1 MSTTV
6 TVNAAKRRIYVSAF
20 SRSAYL
26 PAVWGALRSYADTQP
41 DLVEAYTFEQPFFLP
56 EQAKDP
62 VSLMEDPAVFA
73 MSCYLWNFNKNMAA
87 CRAVKERFPDA
98 VTVVGGPHVPDNATE
113 FLAKHPYI
121 DFAIHKEGEA
131 PFSELLRA
139 LLHDEPDFASVPSL
153 SYRDQDGKVRR
164 NPLGGQLPRE
174 IDVPSPWLT
183 GLMEPSFEAARAAG
197 YQPTVLWETNR
208 GCPYSCTF
216 CDWGSANQSKIR
228 KFDED
233 RLHAEIDYFTEQ
245 NVSAILCADANFGIL
260 PRDVGLAEHLVRN
273 KQESG
278 YPGKFVTSYAKNAN
292 DRIVQI
298 SSMFAL
304 NGMSNG
310 TILAMQSGT
319 QDVLEQ
325 VKRSNMPA
333 KNYEKL
339 AAAFRERGVEAY
351 TEVIVGLP
359 NETPETFAR
368 GLCRMLEMGI
378 HDDIM
383 IYECVLLPN
392 AEMGSAAHREKY
404 ELDTITRTYLPDDV
418 EEVEVVVGHSTMSR
432 ADWVRMYLFGAV
444 LQALHN
450 RGITRQLAT
459 YLHTEGILG
468 YEDFYRS
475 LADAALADTSTVLG
489 EAVDRARALLW
500 EYIES
505 PTVPNEG
512 KVASQPD
519 MMERLARWVPDKES
533 WLIYEWCWAYVQNE
547 LDRFYGELRGQL
559 EGAGVKIDERLEELL
574 RYQRASVFTVAE
586 SGTSRVELFSHDW
599 TGYFRSPAD
608 GLHPGVHVTSF
619 EPPAGR
625 MR

>member
-1 MSTTV
+1 MRTA
-6 TVNAAKRRIYVSAF
+6 TVNAAKRRIYMSAF

-26 PAVWGALRSYADTQP
+26 PVVWGALRSYAETQP
-41 DLVEAYTFEQPFFLP
+41 DLVEAYAFEEPFFLP
-56 EQAKDP
+56 EQAADP
-62 VSLMEDPAVFA
+62 ASRMDDPAVFA

-87 CRAVKERFPDA
+87 CRAVKERFPDV

-113 FLAKHPYI
+113 FLRTHPYV
-121 DFAIHKEGEA
+121 DFAVHKEGEA

-139 LLHDEPDFASVPSL
+139 LLQDEPDFSSVPSL
-153 SYRDQDGKVRR
+153 SWRDRDGKVRR

-183 GLMEPSFEAARAAG
+183 GLMDASFDAARAAG
-197 YQPTVLWETNR
+197 YKPTVLWETNR

-233 RLHAEIDYFTEQ
+233 RLHAEIDFFTEQ

-273 KQESG
+273 KQETG
-278 YPGKFVTSYAKNAN
+278 FPGKFVTSYAKNAN

-319 QDVLEQ
+319 SDVLEQ

-339 AAAFRERGVEAY
+339 AEGFRERGVETY
-351 TEVIVGLP
+351 TEVIIGLP
-359 NETPETFAR
+359 HETPDTFAR
-368 GLCRMLEMGI
+368 GLCRMLEIGI

-392 AEMGSAAHREKY
+392 AEMGSAAHREQY
-404 ELDTITRTYLPDDV
+404 ALETITRTYLPDDV
-418 EEVEVVVGHSTMSR
+418 EEVEVVVAHSTMTR
-432 ADWVRMYLFGAV
+432 EDWVRMYLFGAV

-450 RGITRQLAT
+450 RGITRQLAI
-459 YLHTEGILG
+459 YLHHEGVLG
-468 YEDFYRS
+468 YEDLYRS
-475 LADAALADTSTVLG
+475 LADAALADAGTVLG
-489 EAVDRARALLW
+489 RAVERARALLW
-500 EYIES
+500 TYLES
-505 PTVPNEG
+505 PAVPNEG

-519 MMERLARWVPDKES
+519 MMEKLERWVPGKES
-533 WLIYEWCWAYVQNE
+533 WLIYEWVWACVQNE
-547 LDRFYGELRGQL
+547 LDAFHAELRDHLQD
-559 EGAGVKIDERLEELL
+559 AGVKIDDRLEELL

-586 SGTSRVELFSHDW
+586 SGTTRVELFTHDW
-599 TGYFRSPAD
+599 AGYFRSPAA
-608 GLHPGVHVTSF
+608 GLNPGVHVTSF
-619 EPPAGR
+619 EPPAAR

>member
-1 MSTTV
+1 MSATT

-26 PAVWGALRSYADTQP
+26 PVVWGALRSYADTQP
-41 DLVEAYTFEQPFFLP
+41 DLVDAYTFEQPFFLP

-87 CRAVKERFPDA
+87 CRAVKERFPEA
-98 VTVVGGPHVPDNATE
+98 VTVVGGPHVPDNAAE
-113 FLAKHPYI
+113 FLDRHPYI

-131 PFSELLRA
+131 PFAELLRA
-139 LLHDEPDFASVPSL
+139 LLQDEPDFTAVPSL
-153 SYRDQDGKVRR
+153 SYRDRDGTVRR

-183 GLMEPSFEAARAAG
+183 GLMQPSFEAARSAG

-278 YPGKFVTSYAKNAN
+278 FPGKFVTSYAKNAN

-404 ELDTITRTYLPDDV
+404 RLDTITRTYLPDDV
-418 EEVEVVVGHSTMSR
+418 EEVEVVVGHATMSR
-432 ADWVRMYLFGAV
+432 EDWVRMYLFGAV

-459 YLHTEGILG
+459 YLHTEGLLG

-505 PTVPNEG
+505 PSVPNEG

-547 LDRFYGELRGQL
+547 LDRFHTELRAHL
-559 EGAGVKIDERLEELL
+559 ELAGVKIDDRLEELL

-586 SGTSRVELFSHDW
+586 SGTTRVELFSHDW
-599 TGYFRSPAD
+599 SGYFRAPAE
-608 GLHPGVHVTSF
+608 GLRPGVHVTSF
-619 EPPAGR
+619 EPPAR

>member
-1 MSTTV
+1 MGTTA

-113 FLAKHPYI
+113 FLEKHPYI

-139 LLHDEPDFASVPSL
+139 LLQDEPDFCAVPSL
-153 SYRDQDGKVRR
+153 SYRDRDGKVRR
-164 NPLGGQLPRE
+164 NPLGGQLPRDIE
-174 IDVPSPWLT
+174 VPSPWLT

-273 KQESG
+273 KRESG
-278 YPGKFVTSYAKNAN
+278 FPGKFVTSYAKNAN

-304 NGMSNG
+304 SGMSNG

-404 ELDTITRTYLPDDV
+404 QLDTITRTYLPDDV

-450 RGITRQLAT
+450 RGITRRLAT

-475 LADAALADTSTVLG
+475 LSDAALADPSTVLG
-489 EAVDRARALLW
+489 AAVDRARALLW

-547 LDRFYGELRGQL
+547 LDRFYGELRGHL
-559 EGAGVKIDERLEELL
+559 EAAGVKIDDRIEELL

-586 SGTSRVELFSHDW
+586 AGTTRVELFSHDW
-599 TGYFRSPAD
+599 AGYFRAPAE
-608 GLHPGVHVTSF
+608 GLRPGVHVTSF
-619 EPPAGR
+619 EPPAAR

>member
-1 MSTTV
+1 MSTTA

-87 CRAVKERFPDA
+87 CRAVKERFPQA

-113 FLAKHPYI
+113 FLRKHPYI

-131 PFSELLRA
+131 PFAELLRA
-139 LLHDEPDFASVPSL
+139 LLQDEPDFSSVPSL
-153 SYRDQDGKVRR
+153 SYRDQDGTVRR

-278 YPGKFVTSYAKNAN
+278 FPGKFVTSYAKNAN

-404 ELDTITRTYLPDDV
+404 RLDTITRTYLPDDV

-450 RGITRQLAT
+450 RGITRRLAT
-459 YLHTEGILG
+459 YLHTEGLLG

-475 LADAALADTSTVLG
+475 LADAALADSSSVLG
-489 EAVDRARALLW
+489 AAVDRARALLW

-547 LDRFYGELRGQL
+547 LDRFYGELRGHL
-559 EGAGVKIDERLEELL
+559 ETAGVKIDERLEELL

-586 SGTSRVELFSHDW
+586 AGTTRVELFSYDW
-599 TGYFRSPAD
+599 SGYFRAPAE

-619 EPPAGR
+619 EPPAAR